1 MKKTAVLSALFL
13 AALLLFF
20 ASFSLGSHPLSL
32 FVLKGTGTSVEAFKI
47 NASLNGEEPKVEAV
61 TLSAEQKKQGG
72 SILDEKN
79 TAALEA
85 FSKSFGSYGAV
96 IGMPTTEEGWPD
108 YLGNGLKWVMEGM
121 PQNNFDDLQWTDRVY
136 LAFALKVPPPEPFPA
151 PDLSTGQTAGNNPAA
166 VPSPASGTPTPVV
179 FAGPVRVEIL
189 NGCGITNAADWAAR
203 RMKGQGITIVGS
215 GNADNFQYPKT
226 IVRTS
231 AGIPVALEEA
241 LGRLGISKDSVE
253 ETASPDASADAVV
266 IVGKDFPKLKG
277 RKHVRTHH

>member
-1 MKKTAVLSALFL
+1 MKKTAVFSAIFL
-13 AALLLFF
+13 AALFLFF
-20 ASFSLGSHPLSL
+20 ASFSLGSRPLTL
-32 FVLKGTGTSVEAFKI
+32 FILKGMGTSVEAFKI
-47 NASLNGEEPKVEAV
+47 NGFLNGQEPKVEAV
-61 TLSAEQKKQGG
+61 ALSTEQKKQGG
-72 SILDEKN
+72 GILDEKN
-79 TAALEA
+79 RPALESFA
-85 FSKSFGSYGAV
+85 KSFGSYGAV
-96 IGMPTTEEGWPD
+96 IGMPTMEEGWPD
-108 YLGNGLKWVMEGM
+108 YLGNGLKWMLEGL

-136 LAFALKVPPPEPFPA
+136 LAFALKVPPPEPFAA
-151 PDLSTGQTAGNNPAA
+151 PDLSGGQTVGNHPAA
-166 VPSPASGTPTPVV
+166 TPPPASGTPTPAVLE
-179 FAGPVRVEIL
+179 GPVRVEIL

-203 RMKGQGITIVGS
+203 RMKGPGITIVGS

-277 RKHVRTHH
+277 RRHVRNHH